1 MNTANKILVVDDE
14 TVNLDFFQVMLGN
27 LGFIT
32 EGAGDGHE
40 ALEVLKKFHP
50 DLILLDNIMAHMS
63 GWELTKILKNN
74 PEYRDIPIIML
85 SALDDVIDKVAGFEL
100 GIVDYITKPF
110 NFSEVLARIK
120 VALRNNEGFA
130 HAVCASRLEL
140 AENFFRD
147 MKQGLAGLTAS
158 IAVAGTDGQDAGKT
172 RSQIAELAAV
182 VDKTMCEWDDLKK
195 NEIGP
200 QPDQDEN

>member
-14 TVNLDFFQVMLGN
+14 TVNREFFQVMLAN

-32 EGAGDGHE
+32 EEAVDGNE
-40 ALEVLKKFHP
+40 ALEVLKKFRP

-63 GWELTKILKNN
+63 GWELTKVLKSN

-100 GIVDYITKPF
+100 GVADYITKPF

-120 VALRNNEGFA
+120 VALRNSELLA
-130 HAVCASRLEL
+130 RIAVRNSRLAV
-140 AENFFRD
+140 AEGLFRD
-147 MKQGLAGLTAS
+147 IKQTLADLTAS
-158 IAVAGTDGQDAGKT
+158 IAVAGTDGQDTGKT
-172 RSQIAELAAV
+172 RKLITELDAR
-182 VDKTMCEWDDLKK
+182 VDKTLREWDDL
-195 NEIGP
+195 N
-200 QPDQDEN
+200 QDDN